1 MDSLNA
7 FVVVKY
13 GRLCYDNYKKN
24 KNYKK
29 RGKLWI
35 SQINYMF
42 MWMLQLCRI
51 RRRGILWVFQK
62 AEHFMEVLTKQYRQ
76 IILFVENVW
85 EEETLKQLPAYG
97 YICRTVYG
105 PDLQSVLEKDR
116 ARRSPDKTKHILFIT
131 RSAQTL
137 HGISVLCLEKMGL
150 EQILLEK
157 LQNEKKRRT
166 VIAGICMGCVVYFA
180 VYFIMLDKLPLWMRD
195 GGIAFLLCLLPAELL
210 ILTLLYGLCKR
221 VIPFDTIFEFF
232 DMFG

>member
-1 MDSLNA
+1 MDFS
-7 FVVVKY
+7 
-13 GRLCYDNYKKN
+13 N
-24 KNYKK
+24 KLYV
-29 RGKLWI
+29 
-35 SQINYMF
+35 YVDAAA
-42 MWMLQLCRI
+42 LQDP
-51 RRRGILWVFQK
+51 Q
-62 AEHFMEVLTKQYRQ
+62 AEHFMEVLAKQYRQ

-137 HGISVLCLEKMGL
+137 HGISVLCLVKMGL

-166 VIAGICMGCVVYFA
+166 VVAGICMGCVVYFA

-232 DMFG
+232 DMSG

>member
-1 MDSLNA
+1 
-7 FVVVKY
+7 
-13 GRLCYDNYKKN
+13 
-24 KNYKK
+24 
-29 RGKLWI
+29 
-35 SQINYMF
+35 
-42 MWMLQLCRI
+42 
-51 RRRGILWVFQK
+51 
-62 AEHFMEVLTKQYRQ
+62 
-76 IILFVENVW
+76 
-85 EEETLKQLPAYG
+85 
-97 YICRTVYG
+97 
-105 PDLQSVLEKDR
+105 
-116 ARRSPDKTKHILFIT
+116 
-131 RSAQTL
+131 
-137 HGISVLCLEKMGL
+137 MGL

>member
-1 MDSLNA
+1 MCLDLLDSLNA

-13 GRLCYDNYKKN
+13 GRLCYDNCKKN

-42 MWMLQLCRI
+42 MWMLQPCRI
-51 RRRGILWVFQK
+51 RRRSISWR
-62 AEHFMEVLTKQYRQ
+62 YRQ

-137 HGISVLCLEKMGL
+137 HGISVLCLGRMGL

-166 VIAGICMGCVVYFA
+166 VVAGICMGCVVYFA

>member
-1 MDSLNA
+1 MDFS
-7 FVVVKY
+7 
-13 GRLCYDNYKKN
+13 N
-24 KNYKK
+24 KLYV
-29 RGKLWI
+29 
-35 SQINYMF
+35 YVDAAA
-42 MWMLQLCRI
+42 LQDP
-51 RRRGILWVFQK
+51 Q
-62 AEHFMEVLTKQYRQ
+62 AEHFMEVLAKQYRQ

-105 PDLQSVLEKDR
+105 LDLQSVLE
-116 ARRSPDKTKHILFIT
+116 KTKHILFIT

-137 HGISVLCLEKMGL
+137 HGISVLCLGKMGL

-166 VIAGICMGCVVYFA
+166 VVAGICMGCVVYFA